1 MPISWFPGHMHKT
14 GKELRKIMSATHV
27 LIEVRDARIPMASA
41 NPLLDELAAERPVLI
56 ILNKS
61 DLADPDQTA
70 NWEAYF
76 NSLPRRACISSG
88 PDKQSINDRVIRQ
101 LDRLLPVGA
110 TDKQGRKQCLIFG
123 VPNVGKSTL
132 LNAMAGRKIARTGNE
147 PAVTRSLQR
156 IHLNDHWTLV
166 DSPGMMQPRLD
177 DQQAALLL
185 ALTGTI
191 RQTAIDL
198 EEIGWLAAEL
208 LLAQQPQS
216 LCTRYKLQ
224 EVPQSAEEL
233 LEIIAHSVGGLSR
246 KGSVN
251 WTRAAESL
259 LNDFRSGK
267 LGPMTLEQAPH

>member
-1 MPISWFPGHMHKT
+1 
-14 GKELRKIMSATHV
+14 
-27 LIEVRDARIPMASA
+27 
-41 NPLLDELAAERPVLI
+41 
-56 ILNKS
+56 
-61 DLADPDQTA
+61 
-70 NWEAYF
+70 
-76 NSLPRRACISSG
+76 
-88 PDKQSINDRVIRQ
+88 
-101 LDRLLPVGA
+101 
-110 TDKQGRKQCLIFG
+110 
-123 VPNVGKSTL
+123 
-132 LNAMAGRKIARTGNE
+132 
-147 PAVTRSLQR
+147 
-156 IHLNDHWTLV
+156 V

-267 LGPMTLEQAPH
+267 LGSMTLEQAPH